1 LQVARGEVF
10 ALVGESGSGKSTI
23 ARAVSGLIGV
33 QQGEMRFA
41 GEKLRPIG
49 QRPLALKKRIQFVF
63 QNPDAS
69 LNPRRSVGDSL
80 ARPLAVFNGLR
91 GTEARRRIAGALE
104 DVQLPPSYAGKFP
117 DELSGGERQRIAI
130 ARALLAEPDLI
141 LCDEVL
147 SALDVSVQANIL
159 ELLKRLRRETGIA
172 MLFITHDLAV
182 VEQIA
187 DNVGVLY
194 RGELLEWGSV
204 GEVFSPPYH
213 PYTRS
218 LLEAVPGRNGDA
230 PFVQ

>member
-1 LQVARGEVF
+1 
-10 ALVGESGSGKSTI
+10 
-23 ARAVSGLIGV
+23 
-33 QQGEMRFA
+33 
-41 GEKLRPIG
+41 
-49 QRPLALKKRIQFVF
+49 
-63 QNPDAS
+63 
-69 LNPRRSVGDSL
+69 
-80 ARPLAVFNGLR
+80 
-91 GTEARRRIAGALE
+91 LE